1 MAALQTEFV
10 RVADDAERAAE
21 LLKLVRG
28 REGRTLVFAN
38 SACRRDGAEMWPGH
52 SRERE
57 SSLPVRRAE
66 EVAPLRVSGASSQL
80 RRRDQASRAARVA
93 EQLRASGCSCFAF
106 HPSLSAGER
115 EAALAGFG
123 EDERGVLACSGAR
136 HSRETAE
143 RQPRDSR
150 GMAEI

>member
-38 SACRRDGAEMWPGH
+38 SACRRDGAEMWPRH

-57 SSLPVRRAE
+57 SSLP
-66 EVAPLRVSGASSQL
+66 SGGG
-80 RRRDQASRAARVA
+80 RAAPRERRLLTA
-93 EQLRASGCSCFAF
+93 AQL
-106 HPSLSAGER
+106 
-115 EAALAGFG
+115 
-123 EDERGVLACSGAR
+123 
-136 HSRETAE
+136 
-143 RQPRDSR
+143 
-150 GMAEI
+150 